1 MRHDNC
7 HDLALVPSEGEF
19 SARGW
24 AKRGMIPF
32 YLTFVA
38 VLLSG
43 LAARDQVTVASQSLA
58 QGRRVRV
65 LVLAMLVSVLSAAF
79 AGYAAHLIV
88 PLMAPAA
95 RVFLCAMAVMFAG
108 LESLVIAP
116 RGSGRDHGRPIGLF
130 LPTLLVHQLT
140 DAARFIVFGI
150 AVAAQAPI
158 TAAAGGALGGM
169 VLVGMAWAFPHLVLN
184 ARARLARRL
193 LGVGFI
199 LVGAYIA
206 MRALDWL

>member
-1 MRHDNC
+1 
-7 HDLALVPSEGEF
+7 
-19 SARGW
+19 
-24 AKRGMIPF
+24 MIPF

-43 LAARDQVTVASQSLA
+43 FAARDQVTVASQSLGR
-58 QGRRVRV
+58 GRRVRD
-65 LVLAMLVSVLSAAF
+65 LGLAMLVSVLSAAF

-95 RVFLCAMAVMFAG
+95 RVFLCAMAVAFAG
-108 LESLVIAP
+108 IESLVIAP
-116 RGSGRDHGRPIGLF
+116 RGSGREGGLSTALF

-150 AVAAQAPI
+150 AVAALAPI
-158 TAAAGGALGGM
+158 TAAAGGALSGM
-169 VLVGMAWAFPHLVLN
+169 VLVGMAWAFPTLVLN
-184 ARARLARRL
+184 ERARLARRL

-199 LVGAYIA
+199 LVGAYVA
-206 MRALDWL
+206 MRALDWI